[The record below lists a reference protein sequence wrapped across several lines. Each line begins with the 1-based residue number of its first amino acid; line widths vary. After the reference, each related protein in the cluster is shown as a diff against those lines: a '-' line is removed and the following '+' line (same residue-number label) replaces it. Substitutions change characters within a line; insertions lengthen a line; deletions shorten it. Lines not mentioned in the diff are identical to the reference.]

1 MMSFTDIL
9 TNGLISY
16 SGSTA
21 SYVLGAIAVAAI
33 SYLIGSVNF
42 AVIFSRSKGEDV
54 RLYGSGNAGATNVM
68 RRYGKWAAA
77 LVFAC
82 DFIKSVLCVFVGML
96 FMPADGFGYV
106 AALFCMVGHT
116 FPLYFGF
123 KGGKGVA
130 VFVGAAI
137 VLNPL
142 AAVIS
147 IVVYA
152 LFLLFSRYVSL
163 SSMAMVGVFP
173 ILNYYFPFS
182 LFSLPTGEMDV
193 PSLVNYILRM
203 AVPILWAIFVC
214 IAHVENIK
222 RLVQGTEA
230 KAGEKNQ

>member
-130 VFVGAAI
+130 VCVGAMV

-142 AAVIS
+142 AAAIS
-147 IVVYA
+147 IIVYT

-182 LFSLPTGEMDV
+182 LFSIPTGEMDV
-193 PSLVNYILRM
+193 RALINYILRM
-203 AVPILWAIFVC
+203 AVPILWAVFVC
-214 IAHVENIK
+214 FAHVENIK
-222 RLVQGTEA
+222 RLIHGTEA
-230 KAGEKNQ
+230 KAGEKNP